1 MNYATIKYFDIANG
15 PGVGVSLFVSG
26 CPVHCPGCFNK
37 EVWDFNY
44 GYPYTSKTTDEI
56 VKFFIDNPQ
65 VRTFSLLGGEPMAQD
80 LSSIAQLG
88 HLVQELKEKTNCQ
101 HFWIWSG
108 QKYEYLIHQPSKCL
122 LGLFDVLVDGP
133 FIEELK
139 DARLAFRGSSNQ
151 RVIDLNKSRKE
162 NQVVLWEV
170 PQ

>member
-37 EVWDFNY
+37 EAWDFNY

-80 LSSIAQLG
+80 LSGIAQLG

-108 QKYEYLIHQPSKCL
+108 QKYEDLIHQPGKCL

-133 FIEELK
+133 FVEELK

-162 NQVVLWEV
+162 NQVVLWEA

>member
-1 MNYATIKYFDIANG
+1 MRNIALR
-15 PGVGVSLFVSG
+15 PDL
-26 CPVHCPGCFNK
+26 
-37 EVWDFNY
+37 
-44 GYPYTSKTTDEI
+44 SKTTDEI

-80 LSSIAQLG
+80 LSGIAQLG

-108 QKYEYLIHQPSKCL
+108 QKYEDLIHQPGKCL

-162 NQVVLWEV
+162 NQVVLWEA